1 MRSGWLE
8 GAREVARVLMV
19 ILHIELLQ
27 HVFGRSEA
35 VILDVLERLRTL
47 LLYFQLCLEES

>member
-1 MRSGWLE
+1 
-8 GAREVARVLMV
+8 MV

>member
-1 MRSGWLE
+1 M
-8 GAREVARVLMV
+8 A

-27 HVFGRSEA
+27 YVLGRSKA

-47 LLYFQLCLEES
+47 LLYFQMCLEES